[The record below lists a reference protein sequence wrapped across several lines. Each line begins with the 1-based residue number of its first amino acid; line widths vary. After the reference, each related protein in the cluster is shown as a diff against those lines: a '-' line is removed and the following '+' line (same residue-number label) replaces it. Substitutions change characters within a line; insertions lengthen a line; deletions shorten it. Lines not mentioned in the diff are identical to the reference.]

1 MAANDTHSELEDV
14 DSAEPVLASD
24 DDSEAVIDAEQLRGH
39 IASSKAAR
47 RWKYVRLLL
56 GAVSLLVLVG
66 IFVRLSTWKRPFDC
80 KFEAAPVPSY

>member
-1 MAANDTHSELEDV
+1 MAASDMHSELEDV
-14 DSAEPVLASD
+14 GIAEPVLASD
-24 DDSEAVIDAEQLRGH
+24 DDSEAVIDAEQLQRH

-56 GAVSLLVLVG
+56 GAISLLVLVG

-80 KFEAAPVPSY
+80 RFEAAPVPSY